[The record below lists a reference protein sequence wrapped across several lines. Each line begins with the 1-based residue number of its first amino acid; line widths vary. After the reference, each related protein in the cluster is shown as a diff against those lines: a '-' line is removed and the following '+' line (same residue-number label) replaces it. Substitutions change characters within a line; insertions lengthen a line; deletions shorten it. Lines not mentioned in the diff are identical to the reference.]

1 MNCVLESQLE
11 SELRYREFD
20 KLKLVMHI
28 ARKKMKHFIK
38 IFTTT
43 YLMLV
48 ILNVY
53 ADRTAGTY
61 VDDSVLHSK
70 VKTELVFNDFFGG
83 MEINIEVSNGVVQL
97 AGFVDSQK
105 QREKAGK
112 SAENVA
118 GVIRLS
124 NQLHV
129 KSGKRSSGQVVDD
142 TLIASQ
148 VKAGLGGDLSINVD
162 VYNGV
167 VLLSGFVNSPDEK
180 QTAIDVAKSI
190 DHVKKIIA
198 GIDTAD

>member
-1 MNCVLESQLE
+1 
-11 SELRYREFD
+11 
-20 KLKLVMHI
+20 
-28 ARKKMKHFIK
+28 MKHFIK

-43 YLMLV
+43 CLMLV

-70 VKTELVFNDFFGG
+70 VKTELVVNDFFGG